1 MTSKARKKFATIPL
15 KNLDNLGKL
24 MDFGCGNGALVNYLD
39 KYYTS
44 YKGFDISKKQ
54 IENAN
59 KFFSDSENVSFHEKN
74 LKEKFDSSEKFDS
87 VYCFGVLHH
96 MTDLKQTVHNV
107 NDILKVGGIFII
119 VEPHRG
125 GFFINTLRNI
135 RKVIDPS
142 YDETQFFFRKGEI
155 EKLVP
160 QNFELI
166 DREFLDFYC
175 LILHTFH

>member
-1 MTSKARKKFATIPL
+1 
-15 KNLDNLGKL
+15 
-24 MDFGCGNGALVNYLD
+24 
-39 KYYTS
+39 
-44 YKGFDISKKQ
+44 
-54 IENAN
+54 
-59 KFFSDSENVSFHEKN
+59 
-74 LKEKFDSSEKFDS
+74 
-87 VYCFGVLHH
+87 

-160 QNFELI
+160 QNFKLI
-166 DREFLDFYC
+166 DGEFLDFYF
-175 LILHTFH
+175 LILHTFL